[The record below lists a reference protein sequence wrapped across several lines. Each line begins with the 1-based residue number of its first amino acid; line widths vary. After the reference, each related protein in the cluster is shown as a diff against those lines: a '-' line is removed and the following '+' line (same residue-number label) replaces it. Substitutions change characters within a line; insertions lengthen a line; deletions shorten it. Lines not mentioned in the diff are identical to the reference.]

1 MTLSIAEQIETN
13 RNLLLSLPY
22 YCNFAEV
29 WNPDTLRHELSCVFE
44 TTDRGTEILR
54 AS

>member
-1 MTLSIAEQIETN
+1 MATSIAEQVKIN
-13 RNLLLSLPY
+13 RDLLVSLPY

-29 WNPDTLRHELSCVFE
+29 WNPETLSYGLRCVFE

-54 AS
+54 AA